1 MRASKEQADK
11 AKQRLTFIQE
21 KVKHNNRQVRIAFEE
36 VEEFINSAKRRLPT
50 EAAIERDRNR
60 KR

>member
-11 AKQRLTFIQE
+11 LA
-21 KVKHNNRQVRIAFEE
+21 RIAFEE